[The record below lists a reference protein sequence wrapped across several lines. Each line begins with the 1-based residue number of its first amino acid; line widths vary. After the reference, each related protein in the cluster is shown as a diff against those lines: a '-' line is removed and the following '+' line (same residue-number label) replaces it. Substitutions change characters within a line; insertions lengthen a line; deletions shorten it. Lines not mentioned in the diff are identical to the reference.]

1 MAAFAGVAAWSA
13 WRESRAAG
21 PLADSAAE
29 TAALSARIERL
40 EAELAA
46 AQRPTLAAAPRPA
59 AGTAKTG
66 TGADETEASGAGT
79 PAQGTP
85 GAPVVLGDK
94 DVQAAL
100 RELLAARN
108 ENGRLQFGPGL
119 VPPGEPATPATP
131 PLPPDEIRARL
142 ETASEDDRARLL
154 AELERAR
161 DPSYLPL
168 LTDTVMSTR
177 TPLNVHRL
185 IDRIA
190 ELKDRRWSAKQAT
203 GAPDTPIGGD
213 LGTAWAPKQPEMGEV
228 TLDLTYRDTV
238 RVDGVRIHETWSA
251 GAVARIQAK
260 APDGSWDTI
269 WEGTAP
275 RDLAPL
281 WFEPALR
288 HTSYTTNAI
297 RIVLDTNRVAGWN
310 EIDAVELEG
319 DGQRQWATGAT
330 ASSSYADR

>member
-1 MAAFAGVAAWSA
+1 MAKA
-13 WRESRAAG
+13 
-21 PLADSAAE
+21 
-29 TAALSARIERL
+29 
-40 EAELAA
+40 
-46 AQRPTLAAAPRPA
+46 
-59 AGTAKTG
+59 G
-66 TGADETEASGAGT
+66 TGADGTEEPGAGSATSGA
-79 PAQGTP
+79 P

-94 DVQAAL
+94 DVRNAL
-100 RELLAARN
+100 RQWLAGG
-108 ENGRLQFGPGL
+108 NGSGPIQFGPGL
-119 VPPGEPATPATP
+119 VPSSEPAVPAAP
-131 PLPPDEIRARL
+131 ALPVEEIRAL
-142 ETASEDDRARLL
+142 LDTSGEDARARGL

-161 DPSYLPL
+161 DTSYLPL
-168 LTDTVMSTR
+168 LTDTVMGAR
-177 TPLNVHRL
+177 TPPNVQRL
-185 IDRIA
+185 VDRIA
-190 ELKDRRWSAKQAT
+190 ELKDRRWSPKQAT

-228 TLDLTYRDTV
+228 TLDLTYRDAV
-238 RVDGVRIHETWSA
+238 RVDGVRVHETWSA

-310 EIDAVELEG
+310 EIDAVELVG
-319 DGQRQWATGAT
+319 DGLRQWASEAT
-330 ASSSYADR
+330 ASSSYADDV